1 MASGFQQDTNQLS
14 PNFYRVSCAFS
25 GGTGTYP
32 TAAGNDNGAVNPTD
46 YNGFTTLP
54 SSAANAIRVARGN
67 LRWQAII
74 DELTKHAD
82 VQLLDVTV
90 TSAGNTD
97 SNNQPT
103 ALAFTVKYERDA
115 HVLQALNGVTDIGG
129 NAIDT
134 VAKAVKHLVVT
145 GIQRGGTAGYT
156 KKYRVYDPSTLSET
170 IVPVTIVRPDTDAD
184 VYADVT
190 VSLVDTVTLVNA

>member
-32 TAAGNDNGAVNPTD
+32 TADANDNGAVNPTD
-46 YNGFTTLP
+46 WNGFATPP
-54 SSAANAIRVARGN
+54 SSDANSKRVARGN

-74 DELTKHAD
+74 EELTKHAD
-82 VQLLDVTV
+82 AQILDVTV
-90 TSAGNTD
+90 TSAGNTNA
-97 SNNQPT
+97 NNQPT

-115 HVLQALNGVTDIGG
+115 YVLQALTGTTDIGG
-129 NAIDT
+129 NNIDT
-134 VAKAVKHLVVT
+134 VAKAVRHLVVT
-145 GIQRGGTAGYT
+145 GIQRGGTSGYT
-156 KKYRVYDPSTLSET
+156 KKYRVYDPETTSET
-170 IVPVTIVRPDTDAD
+170 HIPITIIRPDTDAD